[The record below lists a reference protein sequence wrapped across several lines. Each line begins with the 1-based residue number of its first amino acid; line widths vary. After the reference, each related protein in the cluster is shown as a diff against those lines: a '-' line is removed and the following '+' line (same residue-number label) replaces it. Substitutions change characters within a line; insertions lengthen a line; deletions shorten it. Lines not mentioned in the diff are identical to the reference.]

1 MKIEIPDFAVVALIG
16 VSGSGKSSFAAEQ
29 FLPTEVLSSDVYR
42 GLVSD
47 DENDQSAT
55 PAAFDAL
62 HHVAGLRLQAR
73 RLCVLDAT
81 HTTKE
86 ARKPAV
92 QLAKR
97 YHALPVAIVLDMPTK
112 LCLARNETR
121 ADRSFGKHVIP
132 NQASQLRRSLRG
144 LKREGFRRVYVLR
157 SPEELES
164 VTLQRVP
171 LWTDKRDQT
180 GPFDIIGDVHGC
192 YDELRA
198 LVSQLGYT
206 VHEREAAQNVAPDET
221 ATEENAPRYRAEHP
235 EGRKLVFVGDLV
247 DRGPGVDRVLEFVM
261 DLIEQ
266 GSAHCI
272 LGNHEA
278 KLLRKLNG
286 RDVQIRH
293 GLQESLDQLEARG
306 QAFAQRTRSFLDSL
320 VSHYVLDDGRLV
332 VAHAGLKAELQGRA
346 SGVVRSFALYGDTTG
361 EVDEFGLPVRHDWA
375 QEYRGDAMVVYG
387 HTPTPE
393 AEWLNRTICI
403 DTGCVFGG
411 KLTALRYPEQELIS
425 VPAAQVYC
433 EPVRPL
439 ESDEVSPVG
448 AAQQEHDRLLHY
460 VDVAGKRILSTR
472 LRPNLTVPGEHSAAA
487 LELMSRFALD
497 PRLLIYLPPTMAPSE
512 TSDEAGF
519 LEHPREALAYF
530 ARQRIQRVVCE
541 QKHMGSRCVVLVTQ
555 DDSVLGT
562 RFGIERDA
570 AGACYTRTGRS
581 FFDDPQMDREFLD
594 RVRAAVTEAELW
606 SRVESNWLLL
616 DCELMPWSAKAQALL
631 REQYAPSGAAATAG
645 LAAAE
650 HALARASQRGIDVAE
665 LQGGI
670 EREAEAVRRYID
682 AYRRYCWPVDF
693 ARTTT
698 SSRPFHLLASEGHVH
713 VDKRPRLAHGDPRAG
728 SRRSIRGFFLATPF
742 QLHAARAA
750 EDDLQDRARTGGS
763 SSPSRAARAWSSS
776 PGASSPA
783 ASASYAQ
790 PALKC
795 RGREYLR
802 IIYGPDY
809 LREEHLQ
816 PAPQARAAA
825 PSARWLCV
833 SLRSAWRRSS
843 ASCAG
848 SPYAGC
854 TSASLGS
861 WPSRASRWTPGSEK
875 EGTEPLLS
883 INLCAGLW
891 PRPEFRDVRQAQE
904 ALFGLPDLPARIRL
918 ERPGARNKQCRS
930 RGAPSARS
938 ASRNRRPRLAS
949 PRADRSSHAAR
960 AAPGAVFL
968 AARRTRAPRHDCG
981 GRARGDEARPR
992 PASRRRPAQALFTAL

>member
-16 VSGSGKSSFAAEQ
+16 VSGSGKSSFAAEH

-682 AYRRYCWPVDF
+682 AYRRYCWPVASLDDYQL
-693 ARTTT
+693 A
-698 SSRPFHLLASEGHVH
+698 PFHLLASEGHVH
-713 VDKRPRLAHGDPRAG
+713 VDKDHVWHMETLARLAQVDPQ
-728 SRRSIRGFFLATPF
+728 FFLATPF
-742 QLHAARAA
+742 QLIRPDS
-750 EDDLQDRARTGGS
+750 EEDLQAITDWWLELTESGGEGMVVKPWSFVARGK
-763 SSPSRAARAWSSS
+763 REL
-776 PGASSPA
+776 
-783 ASASYAQ
+783 AQ

-816 PAPQARAAA
+816 RLRKRGL
-825 PSARWLCV
+825 STKR
-833 SLRSAWRRSS
+833 SLALREFALGVEALERFVRR
-843 ASCAG
+843 
-848 SPYAGC
+848 
-854 TSASLGS
+854 
-861 WPSRASRWTPGSEK
+861 
-875 EGTEPLLS
+875 EPLRRVHECVFGIL
-883 INLCAGLW
+883 
-891 PRPEFRDVRQAQE
+891 
-904 ALFGLPDLPARIRL
+904 ALESEPVD
-918 ERPGARNKQCRS
+918 
-930 RGAPSARS
+930 
-938 ASRNRRPRLAS
+938 PRL
-949 PRADRSSHAAR
+949 
-960 AAPGAVFL
+960 
-968 AARRTRAPRHDCG
+968 
-981 GRARGDEARPR
+981 
-992 PASRRRPAQALFTAL
+992 